1 MNIDNKYNS
10 SHNISGEDVLVSVIM
25 PVYNTARYLDRAIG
39 SVLKQNYSNWELIC
53 IDDKSEDD
61 SLAILRKYEAN
72 PRIKVIAN
80 DVNCGQGMARNVG
93 IFHATGKFL
102 CFLDSD
108 DYYARVYETHDVV
121 KGHTYRVK
129 GTFMV
134 WEGSASETEYS
145 YSPEITA

>member
-1 MNIDNKYNS
+1 MNQKKKKVVVVFCLLAMMLVPCQAFAAESDVEYAVSPRMAYIVEYCLSLDIN
-10 SHNISGEDVLVSVIM
+10 GTTAQVEAEVDGDVEDA
-25 PVYNTARYLDRAIG
+25 THT
-39 SVLKQNYSNWELIC
+39 
-53 IDDKSEDD
+53 
-61 SLAILRKYEAN
+61 
-72 PRIKVIAN
+72 KVIAELQVKN
-80 DVNCGQGMARNVG
+80 GNSWIPVA
-93 IFHATGKFL
+93 IWTE
-102 CFLDSD
+102 DSD